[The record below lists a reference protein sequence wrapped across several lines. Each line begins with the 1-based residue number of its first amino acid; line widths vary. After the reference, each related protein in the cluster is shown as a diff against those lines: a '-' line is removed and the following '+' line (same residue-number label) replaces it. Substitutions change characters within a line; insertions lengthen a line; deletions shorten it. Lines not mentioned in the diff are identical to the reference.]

1 MARPLAGVEWLW
13 PRPSAVGYDAS
24 DSGGSNLGT
33 TNPALLEA
41 VEERVATLRAAD
53 PDAAEAAGPVALVTG
68 GGSGLDP
75 HITPASAWYQARRV
89 AAARA
94 LELEALER
102 LIMQSTEA
110 RTFGLLGEPRVNVL
124 QLNIA
129 LEAAV
134 E

>member
-1 MARPLAGVEWLW
+1 M
-13 PRPSAVGYDAS
+13 
-24 DSGGSNLGT
+24 
-33 TNPALLEA
+33 
-41 VEERVATLRAAD
+41 
-53 PDAAEAAGPVALVTG
+53 TG